1 MTRST
6 RSAVCARKAF
16 VTRAAYSARLWFSW
30 IHLIAV
36 VVYVAAL
43 FAEGGSMQMI
53 ASRAGE
59 WARRRTCLSMAEVY
73 LAMLVPTFAAGILAP
88 EQGAGA
94 MELAATYRG
103 GLTRLFSERLF
114 IAATGL
120 AIPASF
126 TVVWAAWASRG
137 ALGVAELVRSI
148 VPTMW
153 FLTGVTS
160 LGAVSG
166 GAFAGFTVGFGWWA
180 LDRLSCGVVTGPLF
194 LFAATFGLRRAPE
207 WLTPHRQ
214 KLLLLA
220 LGTAMLLVCRQ
231 MAGTQVAW
239 DHKHE

>member
-1 MTRST
+1 M
-6 RSAVCARKAF
+6 SAPAAF
-16 VTRAAYSARLWFSW
+16 ATRAAYSARLWFSW

-53 ASRAGE
+53 ASSAGE
-59 WARRRTCLSMAEVY
+59 WARRWRCLNMAEVY
-73 LAMLVPTFAAGILAP
+73 LATLAPAFAAGLLAP

-103 GLTRLFSERLF
+103 GLTRLFEGRLS
-114 IAATGL
+114 IVATAL
-120 AIPASF
+120 AIPAAV
-126 TVVWAAWASRG
+126 TVAWAIRASRG

-160 LGAVSG
+160 LGTVIG
-166 GAFAGFTVGFGWWA
+166 GALAGFTAGFGWWA
-180 LDRLSCGVVTGPLF
+180 LDRLSGGAVTGPLF

-207 WLTPHRQ
+207 WLTLHRQ

-220 LGTAMLLVCRQ
+220 LGTVMLLVCRQ
-231 MAGTQVAW
+231 IAGTQAAW